1 MARYDRGAH
10 GRRGEMKGAILA
22 EIIKGDYSV
31 ETLRTTIKRKE
42 SLRNGKDVSY
52 HLMRGNTSLKGLGL
66 IKIKNG
72 KILLNVKD
80 TSSLIVLMSTLLSN
94 DAVYWELLPHL
105 IMLHNLSRLFTHD
118 KWHFQ
123 NQLKWMR
130 DPDSYLDY
138 LTNLRS
144 ELSSMLSL
152 GWDREEI
159 AMFYFQ
165 TGNDVS
171 CVPPM
176 VYVIGENLQLDE
188 DIRNGIRDPEFR
200 ILGSVDYF
208 SLRDII
214 FAPSRIEQND
224 YPYMRPRNEEKAVE
238 EFVSRFLQ
246 PALNGRFPE
255 LSMYRPSSERIRLL
269 LLLDRAEMTLQHMSR
284 MTASNAAKLRVDET
298 VQVDV
303 EDLIQEFQQGDPE
316 TTNIFDTSIED

>member
-105 IMLHNLSRLFTHD
+105 IMLNDLSRLFVHD

-123 NQLKWMR
+123 NMLRWMKGPELFL
-130 DPDSYLDY
+130 DHLTYLRNHLSSLSSGGLDMAAITRIY
-138 LTNLRS
+138 FRS
-144 ELSSMLSL
+144 E
-152 GWDREEI
+152 
-159 AMFYFQ
+159 
-165 TGNDVS
+165 NVVS
-171 CVPPM
+171 FVPPI
-176 VYVIGENLQLDE
+176 VYVMGENLQLDE
-188 DIRNGIRDPEFR
+188 DVRNGVRDPEFR
-200 ILGSVDYF
+200 IVGSLDFV
-208 SLRDII
+208 SLRSIR
-214 FAPSRIEQND
+214 FAPSITDEND
-224 YPYMRPRNEEKAVE
+224 YPYVMPRNEEKAVE
-238 EFVSRFLQ
+238 EFVLGFLRPVLSGQ
-246 PALNGRFPE
+246 NPE
-255 LSMYRPSSERIRLL
+255 LSMYRPSMERIRLL
-269 LLLDRAEMTLQHMSR
+269 LLLDRAEMTIQQMR
-284 MTASNAAKLRVDET
+284 RTTASDAARLRVDET
-298 VQVDV
+298 IQVDV
-303 EDLIQEFQQGDPE
+303 EELMQEGWQGQE
-316 TTNIFDTSIED
+316 TADIFDTSIRD